1 MKLEDKIYNYL
12 NEGNLKKDLKA
23 MSKDDYGKLKDSFYK
38 ISDGL
43 VGIMDA
49 FKSEDWFKSTGG
61 EISPAL
67 KKEIDIFSKIESLRK
82 QSKLGKYL

>member
-12 NEGNLKKDLKA
+12 NEGNLKDDLNT
-23 MSKDDYGKLKDSFYK
+23 MDENDYGKLKDSFYN

-43 VGIMDA
+43 VGIID
-49 FKSEDWFKSTGG
+49 FFKSTNI
-61 EISPAL
+61 EISPSL
-67 KKEIDIFSKIESLRK
+67 KKEKDIFSKIESLIK